1 MKELRTYIKSRI
13 SSLGTG
19 YKEHDDG
26 FDRDNIPRSLLD
38 KSYHVSIASAEN
50 IEATGQINIDRV
62 QATLQIFYKGF
73 RNVRSTAEA
82 SYTKAS
88 TLRDKLTNP
97 ANFTSVIKGCRVNS
111 INVNPLSEDNNNSF
125 IIDMEVEGLVVTAVS

>member
-13 SSLGTG
+13 SSIGTG

-26 FDRDNIPRSLLD
+26 FDRENIPRSLLN
-38 KSYHVSIASAEN
+38 KSYHISIASAEN
-50 IEATGQINIDRV
+50 VQSTGQINIDRV
-62 QATLQIFYKGF
+62 QATLQIFYKGY
-73 RNVRSTAEA
+73 RSVRSSAET

-111 INVNPLSEDNNNSF
+111 ISVSPLSEDNNNSF
-125 IIDMEVEGLVVTAVS
+125 IIDMEVEGLIVTAVS